1 MRISS
6 RKAKGQYVQ
15 RRNKKAENSR
25 MQAYVEAFKKLEQQ
39 KRKEISKYGYVEL

>member
-6 RKAKGQYVQ
+6 TKTKGQYVQ

-25 MQAYVEAFKKLEQQ
+25 MQAYVEAFKELEQQ
-39 KRKEISKYGYVEL
+39 KKEGNK